1 MYDSLHNAAEDLEA
15 GTTRKPKFQTEP
27 TLPIYLKVF
36 SPFQVVTQVIQVT
49 SCHVCHVCFSS
60 PSSGKPLQFATA
72 STGVRSK
79 PVHVQIV
86 VLELM

>member
-36 SPFQVVTQVIQVT
+36 LPSKYLHKLYKLQVAMFAMYDFLLPLPENHCNLQLHLPVYVQNL
-49 SCHVCHVCFSS
+49 HVFKS
-60 PSSGKPLQFATA
+60 
-72 STGVRSK
+72 
-79 PVHVQIV
+79 
-86 VLELM
+86 